1 MPEAVKWRITLG
13 MLAGVITRDEIRSTY
28 DTIRPCIRRT
38 PVVRVDLS
46 ELDPAGPA
54 LPVVTLKLEQL
65 QCAGSFKARG
75 AFANLLLR
83 DVPPAGVVAASG
95 GNHGVA
101 VAYAAHRRGVP
112 ARIFV
117 PTVSAPAKM
126 ERIRQLG
133 AELMVT
139 GERYADAL
147 DAAQAWV
154 ESSGAMSVH
163 AFDQR
168 ETLLGQGTLAL
179 ELAGQAPEMGPE
191 MGTAL
196 DTVLV
201 PVGGGGLIGGI
212 AAYFAGAVR
221 VIGVEPDGAPTL
233 TRARAEGRPAD
244 APAEGVAAD
253 ALAPR
258 RVGELVFP
266 ITQAYVE
273 DVVLVDD
280 ASILAAQR
288 ALWQAARIAAEP
300 AASVGIAALLT
311 GAYKPA
317 PGEHV
322 AVVISGANMA
332 PSQLESAAWLRHVP
346 APFGIIEIFGR
357 TDLGSRTWIRDTLLL
372 CGSSSRPRPTTRP
385 ACSPCRGLNRW
396 WNGRTSG
403 WSRSGSG
410 ASRGTWSASST
421 TTARCTP
428 SRSSASGWP
437 GASTGCSGRWP
448 S

>member
-1 MPEAVKWRITLG
+1 
-13 MLAGVITRDEIRSTY
+13 VITRDDIRSTY
-28 DTIRPCIRRT
+28 DTIRPYVRRT
-38 PVVRVDLS
+38 PVVQLDLAD
-46 ELDPAGPA
+46 LDPAAGE
-54 LPVVTLKLEQL
+54 LPGVTLKLEQL

-101 VAYAAHRRGVP
+101 VAYAAHRLAVA

-117 PTVSAPAKM
+117 PTVSNPAKM

-133 AELMVT
+133 AELVVT
-139 GERYADAL
+139 GDRYADAL
-147 DAAQAWV
+147 AAAQAW
-154 ESSGAMSVH
+154 EQSSGAMSVH

-168 ETLLGQGTLAL
+168 ETLLGQGTLGL
-179 ELAGQAPEMGPE
+179 ELAGQADQP
-191 MGTAL
+191 

-201 PVGGGGLIGGI
+201 PVGGGGLIGGV
-212 AAYFAGAVR
+212 ASWFAGSAR

-266 ITQAYVE
+266 ITQAHVE
-273 DVVLVDD
+273 DVVLVGDT
-280 ASILAAQR
+280 AILAAQR

-317 PGEHV
+317 PGERV

-332 PSQLESAAWLRHVP
+332 PAQL
-346 APFGIIEIFGR
+346 
-357 TDLGSRTWIRDTLLL
+357 
-372 CGSSSRPRPTTRP
+372 
-385 ACSPCRGLNRW
+385 
-396 WNGRTSG
+396 
-403 WSRSGSG
+403 G
-410 ASRGTWSASST
+410 A
-421 TTARCTP
+421 
-428 SRSSASGWP
+428 
-437 GASTGCSGRWP
+437 
-448 S
+448 

>member
-1 MPEAVKWRITLG
+1 
-13 MLAGVITRDEIRSTY
+13 MLAGVITRDEIRGTY
-28 DTIRPCIRRT
+28 DTIRPYIRRT

-46 ELDPAGPA
+46 ELDPAGPT
-54 LPVVTLKLEQL
+54 LPTATLKLEQL

-112 ARIFV
+112 AKIFV
-117 PTVSAPAKM
+117 PTVSAPAKV

-133 AELMVT
+133 AELVVT

-147 DAAQAWV
+147 AAAQAWV
-154 ESSGAMSVH
+154 ASSGAMSVH

-179 ELAGQAPEMGPE
+179 ELAAQAGE
-191 MGTAL
+191 A

-212 AAYFAGAVR
+212 AAYFAGTAPKIR
-221 VIGVEPDGAPTL
+221 VIGVEPVGAPTL
-233 TRARAEGRPAD
+233 TRARAEGKPAD
-244 APAEGVAAD
+244 APTEGVAAD

-317 PGEHV
+317 PGEQV

-332 PSQLESAAWLRHVP
+332 PSQLESQV
-346 APFGIIEIFGR
+346 G
-357 TDLGSRTWIRDTLLL
+357 
-372 CGSSSRPRPTTRP
+372 
-385 ACSPCRGLNRW
+385 
-396 WNGRTSG
+396 
-403 WSRSGSG
+403 
-410 ASRGTWSASST
+410 
-421 TTARCTP
+421 
-428 SRSSASGWP
+428 
-437 GASTGCSGRWP
+437 
-448 S
+448 

>member
-1 MPEAVKWRITLG
+1 
-13 MLAGVITRDEIRSTY
+13 MLAGVITRDEIRGTY
-28 DTIRPCIRRT
+28 DTIRPFIRRT
-38 PVVRVDLS
+38 PVVQVDLS
-46 ELDPAGPA
+46 ELDPAGPT
-54 LPVVTLKLEQL
+54 LPTVTLKLEQL

-133 AELMVT
+133 AELVVT

-147 DAAQAWV
+147 AAAQAWV

-179 ELAGQAPEMGPE
+179 ELGGQVLEMGPE
-191 MGTAL
+191 MGRAL

-212 AAYFAGAVR
+212 AAYFAGTVR

-233 TRARAEGRPAD
+233 TLARAEGRPAD

-258 RVGELVFP
+258 RVGDLVFP

-280 ASILAAQR
+280 ASILTAQR

-300 AASVGIAALLT
+300 AASVGIAALLA

-332 PSQLESAAWLRHVP
+332 PSQLESQ
-346 APFGIIEIFGR
+346 
-357 TDLGSRTWIRDTLLL
+357 LG
-372 CGSSSRPRPTTRP
+372 
-385 ACSPCRGLNRW
+385 
-396 WNGRTSG
+396 
-403 WSRSGSG
+403 
-410 ASRGTWSASST
+410 
-421 TTARCTP
+421 
-428 SRSSASGWP
+428 
-437 GASTGCSGRWP
+437 
-448 S
+448 

>member
-1 MPEAVKWRITLG
+1 
-13 MLAGVITRDEIRSTY
+13 MLADVISRDDIRGTY
-28 DTIRPCIRRT
+28 DTIRPFIRRT

-46 ELDPAGPA
+46 DLDPAATA
-54 LPVVTLKLEQL
+54 LPAVTLKLEYL

-117 PTVSAPAKM
+117 PTVSSPAKM
-126 ERIRQLG
+126 ERIRRLG
-133 AELMVT
+133 AELVVT

-147 DAAQAWV
+147 AAAQAWV

-168 ETLLGQGTLAL
+168 ETLLGQGTVAL

-191 MGTAL
+191 MGPEVGRAL

-212 AAYFAGAVR
+212 AAYFAGATR

-233 TRARAEGRPAD
+233 TRARAEGRPTD

-280 ASILAAQR
+280 TSILAAQR

-332 PSQLESAAWLRHVP
+332 PSQLESQ
-346 APFGIIEIFGR
+346 I
-357 TDLGSRTWIRDTLLL
+357 D
-372 CGSSSRPRPTTRP
+372 
-385 ACSPCRGLNRW
+385 
-396 WNGRTSG
+396 
-403 WSRSGSG
+403 
-410 ASRGTWSASST
+410 
-421 TTARCTP
+421 
-428 SRSSASGWP
+428 
-437 GASTGCSGRWP
+437 
-448 S
+448 

>member
-1 MPEAVKWRITLG
+1 MTASLPD
-13 MLAGVITRDEIRSTY
+13 VITRDEISGTY
-28 DTIRPCIRRT
+28 DTIRPFIRRT
-38 PVVRVDLS
+38 PVI
-46 ELDPAGPA
+46 ELELGE
-54 LPVVTLKLEQL
+54 LPPVTLKLEQL

-75 AFANLLLR
+75 AFTNLLLR

-101 VAYAAHRRGVP
+101 VAYAAHRLGVA

-133 AELMVT
+133 AELVVT
-139 GERYADAL
+139 GDRYADAL
-147 DAAQAWV
+147 AAAQDWV
-154 ESSGAMSVH
+154 DSSGAMSVH

-179 ELAGQAPEMGPE
+179 ELAGQTEN
-191 MGTAL
+191 L

-201 PVGGGGLIGGI
+201 PVGGGALISGI
-212 AAYFAGAVR
+212 AAWFGGTTR

-233 TRARAEGRPAD
+233 TWARAKGRPVD
-244 APAEGVAAD
+244 APAEGVTAD

-266 ITQAYVE
+266 ITQAYVD

-280 ASILAAQR
+280 AAILIAQR
-288 ALWQAARIAAEP
+288 TLWQTARIAAEP
-300 AASVGIAALLT
+300 AASVGIAALLA

-322 AVVISGANMA
+322 AVVISGANMS
-332 PSQLESAAWLRHVP
+332 PGQLEQEA
-346 APFGIIEIFGR
+346 
-357 TDLGSRTWIRDTLLL
+357 D
-372 CGSSSRPRPTTRP
+372 
-385 ACSPCRGLNRW
+385 
-396 WNGRTSG
+396 
-403 WSRSGSG
+403 
-410 ASRGTWSASST
+410 
-421 TTARCTP
+421 
-428 SRSSASGWP
+428 
-437 GASTGCSGRWP
+437 
-448 S
+448 

>member
-1 MPEAVKWRITLG
+1 
-13 MLAGVITRDEIRSTY
+13 VISRDEIRRTY
-28 DTIRPCIRRT
+28 DTIRPYIRRT
-38 PVVRVDLS
+38 PAVRIDLS
-46 ELDPAGPA
+46 ELDPAGTELPA
-54 LPVVTLKLEQL
+54 VMLKLEQL

-83 DVPPAGVVAASG
+83 EVPPAGVVAASG

-117 PTVSAPAKM
+117 PTVSAPAKV

-133 AELMVT
+133 AELVVT
-139 GERYADAL
+139 GDRYADAL
-147 DAAQAWV
+147 AAAQAFQ

-168 ETLLGQGTLAL
+168 ETLLGQGTLGL
-179 ELAGQAPEMGPE
+179 ELSGQADQ
-191 MGTAL
+191 L

-212 AAYFAGAVR
+212 ASWFAGSVR

-273 DVVLVDD
+273 DVVLVGD
-280 ASILAAQR
+280 AAILAAQR

-317 PGEHV
+317 PGERA
-322 AVVISGANMA
+322 AVVISGANMNPA
-332 PSQLESAAWLRHVP
+332 QL
-346 APFGIIEIFGR
+346 
-357 TDLGSRTWIRDTLLL
+357 
-372 CGSSSRPRPTTRP
+372 
-385 ACSPCRGLNRW
+385 
-396 WNGRTSG
+396 
-403 WSRSGSG
+403 G
-410 ASRGTWSASST
+410 A
-421 TTARCTP
+421 
-428 SRSSASGWP
+428 
-437 GASTGCSGRWP
+437 
-448 S
+448 

>member
-1 MPEAVKWRITLG
+1 M
-13 MLAGVITRDEIRSTY
+13 
-28 DTIRPCIRRT
+28 
-38 PVVRVDLS
+38 
-46 ELDPAGPA
+46 
-54 LPVVTLKLEQL
+54 
-65 QCAGSFKARG
+65 
-75 AFANLLLR
+75 LR

-112 ARIFV
+112 AKIFV

-133 AELMVT
+133 AELVVT

-147 DAAQAWV
+147 AAAQAWV

-179 ELAGQAPEMGPE
+179 ELAEQAPEALGR
-191 MGTAL
+191 AL

-212 AAYFAGAVR
+212 AAYFAGTVR

-273 DVVLVDD
+273 DVLLVDD

-332 PSQLESAAWLRHVP
+332 PSQLESQ
-346 APFGIIEIFGR
+346 
-357 TDLGSRTWIRDTLLL
+357 LG
-372 CGSSSRPRPTTRP
+372 
-385 ACSPCRGLNRW
+385 
-396 WNGRTSG
+396 
-403 WSRSGSG
+403 
-410 ASRGTWSASST
+410 
-421 TTARCTP
+421 
-428 SRSSASGWP
+428 
-437 GASTGCSGRWP
+437 
-448 S
+448 

>member
-1 MPEAVKWRITLG
+1 
-13 MLAGVITRDEIRSTY
+13 VITRKEILATY
-28 DTIRPCIRRT
+28 DTIRPWIRRT
-38 PVVRVDLS
+38 PVVQL
-46 ELDPAGPA
+46 ELGE
-54 LPVVTLKLEQL
+54 LPSVTLKLEQL

-83 DVPPAGVVAASG
+83 DVPSAGVVAASG

-101 VAYAAHRRGVP
+101 VAYAAHRLGVA

-133 AELMVT
+133 AELVVT
-139 GERYADAL
+139 GDRYADAL
-147 DAAQAWV
+147 AAAQDWV
-154 ESSGAMSVH
+154 ASSGAMSVH

-168 ETLLGQGTLAL
+168 ETLLGQGTLGL
-179 ELAGQAPEMGPE
+179 ELARQTEG
-191 MGTAL
+191 L

-201 PVGGGGLIGGI
+201 AVGGGGLIGGV
-212 AAYFAGAVR
+212 AAWFGGATR

-233 TRARAEGRPAD
+233 TLARAAGQPAD

-258 RVGELVFP
+258 RVGELMFP
-266 ITQAYVE
+266 IAQAYVE

-280 ASILAAQR
+280 PSILAAQR
-288 ALWQAARIAAEP
+288 VLWQTARIAAEP

-322 AVVISGANMA
+322 AVVISGANLS
-332 PSQLESAAWLRHVP
+332 PGQLE
-346 APFGIIEIFGR
+346 E
-357 TDLGSRTWIRDTLLL
+357 
-372 CGSSSRPRPTTRP
+372 
-385 ACSPCRGLNRW
+385 
-396 WNGRTSG
+396 
-403 WSRSGSG
+403 
-410 ASRGTWSASST
+410 AS
-421 TTARCTP
+421 
-428 SRSSASGWP
+428 
-437 GASTGCSGRWP
+437 
-448 S
+448 